1 MTEVTVGQVLAQVD
15 GLLPN
20 GYTREEKLRWLQQAE
35 GIIIRE
41 VLQPVA
47 RQVLP
52 VSAELED
59 STVLAA
65 KPPYDG
71 LYELYVQAQIHYAD
85 GDMARCS
92 NALALWNRG
101 VEAMQAAQLR
111 ESGKTQAAGSLRF
124 C

>member
-1 MTEVTVGQVLAQVD
+1 M
-15 GLLPN
+15 
-20 GYTREEKLRWLQQAE
+20 
-35 GIIIRE
+35 
-41 VLQPVA
+41 A

-52 VSAELED
+52 VPAELED

>member
-1 MTEVTVGQVLAQVD
+1 MGKMTAGQVLTQVD
-15 GLLPN
+15 SLLPN
-20 GYTREEKLRWLQQAE
+20 AYTREEKLRWLLQAE
-35 GIIIRE
+35 GTLIRE
-41 VLQPVA
+41 VLRPVD
-47 RQVLP
+47 RETSVP
-52 VSAELED
+52 EKLEE
-59 STVLAA
+59 STVLVAGT
-65 KPPYDG
+65 PYDG
-71 LYELYVQAQIHYAD
+71 LYDLYVQAQIHYAD

>member
-52 VSAELED
+52 VPAELED

-65 KPPYDG
+65 KSPYDG
-71 LYELYVQAQIHYAD
+71 LYELYVQAQIHYVD